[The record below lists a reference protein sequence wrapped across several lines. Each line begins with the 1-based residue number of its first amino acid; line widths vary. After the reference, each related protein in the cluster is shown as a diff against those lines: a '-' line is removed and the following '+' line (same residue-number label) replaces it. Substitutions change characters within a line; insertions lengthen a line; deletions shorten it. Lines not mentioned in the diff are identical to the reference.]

1 MDYKLTQSN
10 RIDSTPFTSRNA
22 LAGVSSYTIYNKTL
36 LPTIFN
42 SYEEDYYHLIK
53 HVQMWDVSCQKIIE
67 IKGTDALNFLRYV
80 SCRNFET
87 IDKFK
92 CYYTP
97 MTDFNGGL
105 LNDTL
110 VYSIDE
116 ETIWVSISDSDMFMW
131 FSGLLVN
138 TNHNVEIKNRHIYTI
153 ALQGPKSRKLTEELI
168 DKKIISLPFFSFD
181 FFDFKNTQVLV
192 SKTGYSK
199 QGGFEFL
206 FDNAK
211 IACEFW
217 DFLIKEGKPFNIKVG
232 CPNMIERVENSL
244 LSYGNDMTS
253 KDTPYDCSLGKY
265 CSIDMSYDFI
275 GKVALTNYVKN
286 KQKRN
291 IYRVFFGDNDLK
303 IKSKLKCYHEKK
315 EIGDITSIIFSP
327 KYKKNMGFIIAYEND
342 ILEENNK
349 NYYVKTEHGF
359 IETSINDFN

>member
-1 MDYKLTQSN
+1 MDYKLTQSS

-42 SYEEDYYHLIK
+42 SYEEDYYHLIN

-67 IKGTDALNFLRYV
+67 IKGPDALNFLRYV

-110 VYSIDE
+110 VYFIDND
-116 ETIWVSISDSDMFMW
+116 TVWVSISDSDMLMW

-138 TNHNVEIKNRHIYTI
+138 ANHNVEIKKRDIYTI
-153 ALQGPKSRKLTEELI
+153 ALQGPKAIKLTEELI
-168 DKKIISLPFFSFD
+168 DKKILALSFFSFD
-181 FFDFKNTQVLV
+181 FFNFKNTQVLV

-217 DFLIKEGKPFNIKVG
+217 DFIIKEGKPFYI
-232 CPNMIERVENSL
+232 
-244 LSYGNDMTS
+244 
-253 KDTPYDCSLGKY
+253 
-265 CSIDMSYDFI
+265 
-275 GKVALTNYVKN
+275 
-286 KQKRN
+286 
-291 IYRVFFGDNDLK
+291 
-303 IKSKLKCYHEKK
+303 
-315 EIGDITSIIFSP
+315 
-327 KYKKNMGFIIAYEND
+327 
-342 ILEENNK
+342 
-349 NYYVKTEHGF
+349 
-359 IETSINDFN
+359 

>member
-1 MDYKLTQSN
+1 MDYKLTLSS

-36 LPTIFN
+36 LPTMFN
-42 SYEEDYYHLIK
+42 SYEDDYYHLIN

-67 IKGTDALNFLRYV
+67 IKGPDALSFLRYV

-131 FSGLLVN
+131 FSGLLIN
-138 TNHNVEIKNRHIYTI
+138 TNHNVEIKKRDIYTI
-153 ALQGPKSRKLTEELI
+153 ALQGPKAIKLTEELI
-168 DKKIISLPFFSFD
+168 DKKILSLSFFSFV
-181 FFDFKNTQVLV
+181 FFEFKNTQVLV

-217 DFLIKEGKPFNIKVG
+217 DFLIKEGKPFNLKVG

-275 GKVALTNYVKN
+275 GKIALTNYVKH

-291 IYRVFFGDNDLK
+291 IYRVFFGESDLK
-303 IKSKLKCYHEKK
+303 IKSKLKCYYEKK

-342 ILEENNK
+342 ILNKNNK
-349 NYYVKTEHGF
+349 NYHVKTEHGF
-359 IETSINDFN
+359 IDTTLNDFN